1 MSAQPPLPS
10 SPYLLETA
18 YTPPLLREATL
29 ICETLDGPTALK
41 LLSHQA
47 LLRIP
52 LPDGA
57 SRLTL
62 CLESSWGG
70 GDIGLYGCEIMD
82 V

>member
-1 MSAQPPLPS
+1 MP
-10 SPYLLETA
+10 
-18 YTPPLLREATL
+18 
-29 ICETLDGPTALK
+29 DGPTALK

-70 GDIGLYGCEIMD
+70 GDIGLYGCEI
-82 V
+82 VEA

>member
-1 MSAQPPLPS
+1 MP
-10 SPYLLETA
+10 
-18 YTPPLLREATL
+18 
-29 ICETLDGPTALK
+29 DGSVSLK
-41 LLSHQA
+41 LKNPQA
-47 LLRIP
+47 LLHIP

-70 GDIGLYGCEIMD
+70 SDIGLYGCEIMD